1 MSGDKILALSGGVGG
16 AKLSWGLDQ
25 IAAKDTLTII
35 ANTGDDF
42 IHLGLYISPDSD
54 TLIYTL
60 AGVNDPK
67 KGWGRAYETWK
78 THSALGVLG
87 IENWFQIGDKDLAL
101 HFLRNELREK
111 GLRLTEITQS
121 IAQQFGL
128 KSRILPMSDDPVL
141 TIIESD
147 IGCLPFQEYFVK
159 HQSKPSIRKI
169 SFEGSA
175 KATISPE
182 LKSTIENNEFAAIIF
197 CPSNPYLSIDPILSI
212 KEIKSYIQSS
222 AAPVI
227 AVSPIVAGKALRG
240 PAAKIMNEMGI
251 PVSVTSV
258 AQHYQ
263 PLIDGLI
270 IDERDKTMAS
280 EIQSMGI
287 EVEVT
292 NTIMKTDADK
302 VQLAQD
308 LIAFSQ
314 KFNTKKGLI

>member
-1 MSGDKILALSGGVGG
+1 MSEDNILALSGGVGG
-16 AKLSWGLDQ
+16 AKLSWGLDK
-25 IAAKDTLTII
+25 IAAHNTLTII

-60 AGVNDPK
+60 AGINDLE
-67 KGWGRAYETWK
+67 KGWGRADETWE
-78 THSALGVLG
+78 THSALGELG

-101 HFLRNELREK
+101 HFYRNQLREK
-111 GLRLTEITQS
+111 GLRLTEITEC

-128 KSRILPMSDDPVL
+128 NSRILPMSDDPVL

-147 IGCLPFQEYFVK
+147 IGCLPFQDYFVK
-159 HQSKPSIRKI
+159 HQSNPSIRKI
-169 SFEGSA
+169 LFKGSTE
-175 KATISPE
+175 ATISPE
-182 LKSTIENNEFAAIIF
+182 LKTAMDSNEFAAIIV

-222 AAPVI
+222 TAPVV

-251 PVSVTSV
+251 PVSVISI

-270 IDERDKTMAS
+270 IDKRDKMMAS

-287 EVEVT
+287 QVEVT
-292 NTIMKTDADK
+292 NTIMNTDADK
-302 VQLAQD
+302 IQLAQD
-308 LIAFSQ
+308 LVAFSQ
-314 KFNTKKGLI
+314 EINTKKDFI